1 MLVTL
6 FREIMLYSYLLSHVP
21 LFSLF
26 AEFLSLVEF
35 VVSFLFN
42 RVVVSMSFVFN
53 NNDLM

>member
-1 MLVTL
+1 
-6 FREIMLYSYLLSHVP
+6 MLYSYLLSHVP